1 MRARDRHLAD
11 FQARK
16 NKAEEGRIEQVTKL
30 KKIVSRLES
39 GGPCVAFEEYEEAYL
54 KVKQTA

>member
-1 MRARDRHLAD
+1 LLIFKR
-11 FQARK
+11 RK